1 MTDRDDTDKIKT
13 AIKST
18 PTAAGHGAAGHGAAA
33 AGAAGAG
40 VPSAATT
47 TLKARILMEAKPYI
61 QAYRGKIVVIKYG
74 GAAMTDESLR
84 ESFAGDV
91 SLLSLV
97 GIKAVVVH
105 GGGPQIT
112 RAMRQAGVEPKWVD
126 GLRVTDAES
135 VRVVQTTLVGEI
147 NPDIVRLLGGH
158 GTIAAG
164 INGIDGNLLVARPKD
179 ARLGFVGEV
188 DEVNPAILYG
198 LLDRGIVPVIAPIG
212 HGRDGAAYNIN
223 ADTAA
228 GAVAQAIAAEKL
240 VYLTDVEGLYRD
252 FADRSSLL
260 PRISAAGVRELL
272 DSGTIAAG
280 MGPKLRSCLAALQ
293 GGVKRAHILDGRQE
307 HALLLEIFTPEGVG
321 TMITQENES

>member
-1 MTDRDDTDKIKT
+1 
-13 AIKST
+13 
-18 PTAAGHGAAGHGAAA
+18 
-33 AGAAGAG
+33 
-40 VPSAATT
+40 
-47 TLKARILMEAKPYI
+47 MEAKPYI

-74 GAAMTDESLR
+74 GSAMTDEALR

-91 SLLSLV
+91 SLLNLV
-97 GIKAVVVH
+97 GIKPVIVH

-147 NPDIVRLLGGH
+147 NPDIVRLLSGH

-164 INGIDGNLLVARPKD
+164 LNGLDGQLLVARPKD

-188 DEVNPAILYG
+188 DEVNPAIIFG

-228 GAVAQAIAAEKL
+228 AAVAEAIGAEKL

-252 FADRSSLL
+252 LGDRNSLL
-260 PRISAAGVRELL
+260 PRISPAGVRALI
-272 DSGTIAAG
+272 DSGAISAG
-280 MGPKLRSCLAALQ
+280 MVPKLLSCLAALK
-293 GGVKRAHILDGRQE
+293 GGVQRAHMLDGRLE

-321 TMITQENES
+321 TMITAEDEP